1 MKLFTNII
9 SIMAIISLL
18 STLICGLW
26 IKQQINLDASSIEFH
41 KWIGILSVV
50 LAVLALIL
58 NMVKK

>member
-26 IKQQINLDASSIEFH
+26 MKQQINLDASSIEFH
-41 KWIGILSVV
+41 KWIGIISVI

-58 NMVKK
+58 NMIKK

>member
-26 IKQQINLDASSIEFH
+26 MKQQINLDASSIAFH
-41 KWIGILSVV
+41 KWIGIISVV